1 MVGQR
6 LEVSCLEDTLSYLLR
21 SVAMKYRYYAH
32 DVLDKDRRGVSKDL
46 VIYHLAQQKG
56 LNQKDLVG
64 KLNITPAS
72 VSSIVSQMESEGLL
86 VRVQDKKDG
95 RKFSL
100 SLTEKGQSLVS
111 HVIDS
116 WLKIQEEITKGFT
129 EDEKATFLHLL
140 KQVEQNLDELTY

>member
-1 MVGQR
+1 M
-6 LEVSCLEDTLSYLLR
+6 EDTLSYLLR
-21 SVAMKYRYYAH
+21 SVAMKYRHYAH
-32 DVLDKDRRGVSKDL
+32 NVLDKDRRGVSKDL

-100 SLTEKGQSLVS
+100 SLTKKGQSLVS

-140 KQVEQNLDELTY
+140 KQVEQNLDELTH

>member
-1 MVGQR
+1 
-6 LEVSCLEDTLSYLLR
+6 LEDTLSYLLR
-21 SVAMKYRYYAH
+21 SVAMKYRHYAH
-32 DVLDKDRRGVSKDL
+32 NVLDKDRRGVSKDL

-56 LNQKDLVG
+56 LNQKDLVS

-100 SLTEKGQSLVS
+100 SLTKKGQSLVS

-140 KQVEQNLDELTY
+140 KQVEQNLDELTH

>member
-1 MVGQR
+1 M
-6 LEVSCLEDTLSYLLR
+6 SYLLR
-21 SVAMKYRYYAH
+21 TVAMKYRYYTH
-32 DVLDKDRRGVSKDL
+32 NVLDKDRRGVSKDL

-56 LNQKDLVG
+56 LYQKDLVG

-86 VRVQDKKDG
+86 VRLQDEKDG

-111 HVIDS
+111 HVIGS
-116 WLKIQEEITKGFT
+116 WFKIQEEITSGFT
-129 EDEKATFLHLL
+129 EDEKATFLRLL
-140 KQVEQNLDELTY
+140 KQVEQNLDELTH

>member
-1 MVGQR
+1 
-6 LEVSCLEDTLSYLLR
+6 LEDTLSYLLR
-21 SVAMKYRYYAH
+21 TVAMKYRHYAH
-32 DVLDKDRRGVSKDL
+32 DVLDKDRRGVSQDL

-56 LNQKDLVG
+56 LNQKDLVS

-100 SLTEKGQSLVS
+100 SLTKKGQSLVS

-140 KQVEQNLDELTY
+140 KQVEQNLDELTH

>member
-1 MVGQR
+1 
-6 LEVSCLEDTLSYLLR
+6 LEDTLSYLLR
-21 SVAMKYRYYAH
+21 TVAMKYRHYTH
-32 DVLDKDRRGVSKDL
+32 DVLGKDRRGVSQDL

-56 LNQKDLVG
+56 LNQKDLVE

-86 VRVQDKKDG
+86 VRVQDEKDA

-111 HVIDS
+111 QVIDS
-116 WLKIQEEITKGFT
+116 WFKIQEEITEGLSD
-129 EDEKATFLHLL
+129 EEKATFLRLL
-140 KQVEQNLDELTY
+140 KRVEQNLDKLTH

>member
-1 MVGQR
+1 
-6 LEVSCLEDTLSYLLR
+6 LEDTLSYLLR
-21 SVAMKYRYYAH
+21 TVAMKYRHYAH

-56 LNQKDLVG
+56 LNQKDLVS

-100 SLTEKGQSLVS
+100 SLTKKGQSLVS

-140 KQVEQNLDELTY
+140 KQVEQNLDELTH

>member
-1 MVGQR
+1 M
-6 LEVSCLEDTLSYLLR
+6 EDTLSYLLR
-21 SVAMKYRYYAH
+21 TVAMKYRHYAH
-32 DVLDKDRRGVSKDL
+32 DVLDKDRRGVSQDL

-56 LNQKDLVG
+56 LNQKDLVS

-140 KQVEQNLDELTY
+140 KQVEQNLDELTH

>member
-1 MVGQR
+1 
-6 LEVSCLEDTLSYLLR
+6 LEDTLSYLLR
-21 SVAMKYRYYAH
+21 SVAMKYRHYAH
-32 DVLDKDRRGVSKDL
+32 NVLDKDRRGVSKDL

-56 LNQKDLVG
+56 LNQKDLVS

-100 SLTEKGQSLVS
+100 SLTKKGQSLVS

-129 EDEKATFLHLL
+129 EDEKATFLRLL
-140 KQVEQNLDELTY
+140 KQVEQNLDELTH

>member
-1 MVGQR
+1 
-6 LEVSCLEDTLSYLLR
+6 LEDTLSYLLR
-21 SVAMKYRYYAH
+21 TVAMKYRHYAH
-32 DVLDKDRRGVSKDL
+32 NVLDKDRRGVSQDL

-56 LNQKDLVG
+56 LNQKDLVS

-86 VRVQDKKDG
+86 VRVQDEKDG

-111 HVIDS
+111 YVIDS

-129 EDEKATFLHLL
+129 EDEKAMFLRLL
-140 KQVEQNLDELTY
+140 KQVEQNLDELTH

>member
-1 MVGQR
+1 M
-6 LEVSCLEDTLSYLLR
+6 EDTLSYLLR
-21 SVAMKYRYYAH
+21 SVAMKYRHYAH
-32 DVLDKDRRGVSKDL
+32 NVLDKDRRGVSQDL

-56 LNQKDLVG
+56 LNQKDLVS

-100 SLTEKGQSLVS
+100 SLTKKGQSLVS

-129 EDEKATFLHLL
+129 EDEKATFLRLL
-140 KQVEQNLDELTY
+140 KQVEQNLDELTP

>member
-1 MVGQR
+1 
-6 LEVSCLEDTLSYLLR
+6 LSYLLR
-21 SVAMKYRYYAH
+21 SVAMKYRHYAH
-32 DVLDKDRRGVSKDL
+32 NVLDKDRRGVSKDL

-100 SLTEKGQSLVS
+100 SLTKKGQSLVS

-140 KQVEQNLDELTY
+140 KQVEQNLDELTH

>member
-1 MVGQR
+1 
-6 LEVSCLEDTLSYLLR
+6 LEDTLSYLLR
-21 SVAMKYRYYAH
+21 SVAMKYRHYAH
-32 DVLDKDRRGVSKDL
+32 NVLDKDRRGVSKDL

-100 SLTEKGQSLVS
+100 SLTKKGQSLVS

-140 KQVEQNLDELTY
+140 KQVEQNLDELTH

>member
-1 MVGQR
+1 
-6 LEVSCLEDTLSYLLR
+6 LSYLLR
-21 SVAMKYRYYAH
+21 TVAMKYRYYTH
-32 DVLDKDRRGVSKDL
+32 NVLDKDRRGVSKDL

-56 LNQKDLVG
+56 LYQKDLVG

-72 VSSIVSQMESEGLL
+72 VSNIVSQMESEGLL
-86 VRVQDKKDG
+86 VRVQDEKDG

-140 KQVEQNLDELTY
+140 KQVEQNLDELTH

>member
-1 MVGQR
+1 
-6 LEVSCLEDTLSYLLR
+6 LEDTLSYLLR
-21 SVAMKYRYYAH
+21 TVAMKYRHYAH
-32 DVLDKDRRGVSKDL
+32 NVLDKDRRGVSKDL

-56 LNQKDLVG
+56 LYQKDLVG

-86 VRVQDKKDG
+86 VRVQDEKDG

-129 EDEKATFLHLL
+129 EDEKATFLRLL
-140 KQVEQNLDELTY
+140 KQVEQNLDELTH

>member
-1 MVGQR
+1 
-6 LEVSCLEDTLSYLLR
+6 LEDTLSYLLR
-21 SVAMKYRYYAH
+21 TVAMKYRHYAH
-32 DVLDKDRRGVSKDL
+32 NVLDKDRRGVSKDL

-56 LNQKDLVG
+56 LNQKDLVS

-86 VRVQDKKDG
+86 VRIQDEKDG

-129 EDEKATFLHLL
+129 EDEKATFLRLL
-140 KQVEQNLDELTY
+140 KQVKQNLDELTH

>member
-1 MVGQR
+1 
-6 LEVSCLEDTLSYLLR
+6 LEDTLSYLLR
-21 SVAMKYRYYAH
+21 TVAMKYRHYTH
-32 DVLDKDRRGVSKDL
+32 DVLGKDRRGVSQDL

-56 LNQKDLVG
+56 LNQKDLVS

-86 VRVQDKKDG
+86 VRVQDEKDG

-111 HVIDS
+111 PVIDS
-116 WLKIQEEITKGFT
+116 WFKIQEEITEGFT
-129 EDEKATFLHLL
+129 DEEKATFLRLL
-140 KQVEQNLDELTY
+140 KQVEQNLDELTH

>member
-1 MVGQR
+1 
-6 LEVSCLEDTLSYLLR
+6 LEDTLSYLLR
-21 SVAMKYRYYAH
+21 TVAMKYRHYAH
-32 DVLDKDRRGVSKDL
+32 NVLDKDRRGVSKDL

-56 LNQKDLVG
+56 LNQKDLVS

-86 VRVQDKKDG
+86 VRIQDEKDG

-129 EDEKATFLHLL
+129 EDEKATFLRLL
-140 KQVEQNLDELTY
+140 KQVKQNLDELSP

>member
-1 MVGQR
+1 
-6 LEVSCLEDTLSYLLR
+6 LEDTLSYLLR
-21 SVAMKYRYYAH
+21 TVAMKYSHYAH
-32 DVLDKDRRGVSKDL
+32 NVLDKDRRGVSQDL

-86 VRVQDKKDG
+86 VRVQDEKDG

-111 HVIDS
+111 PVIGS
-116 WLKIQEEITKGFT
+116 WFKIQEEITKGFT
-129 EDEKATFLHLL
+129 EDEKATFLRLL
-140 KQVEQNLDELTY
+140 KQVEQNLDELTH

>member
-1 MVGQR
+1 M
-6 LEVSCLEDTLSYLLR
+6 EDTLSYLLR
-21 SVAMKYRYYAH
+21 SVAMKYRHYAH
-32 DVLDKDRRGVSKDL
+32 NVLDKDRRGVSKDL

-56 LNQKDLVG
+56 LNQKDLVS

-100 SLTEKGQSLVS
+100 SLTKKGQSLVS

-140 KQVEQNLDELTY
+140 KQVEQNLDELTH

>member
-1 MVGQR
+1 
-6 LEVSCLEDTLSYLLR
+6 LEDTLSYLLR
-21 SVAMKYRYYAH
+21 TVAMKYRHYAH
-32 DVLDKDRRGVSKDL
+32 DVLDKDRRGVSQDL

-86 VRVQDKKDG
+86 VRIQDEKDG

-129 EDEKATFLHLL
+129 EDEKATFLRLL
-140 KQVEQNLDELTY
+140 KQVEQNLDELTP